1 MKPQQIAV
9 FAQYFECNFAN
20 LQRPSSSPSPCETED
35 DRGVVLLNGEVW
47 NNVVVEVGS
56 NLSAL
61 ECARRVTR
69 GTLTAPLTIA
79 LL

>member
-9 FAQYFECNFAN
+9 FAQYFECNYAKLFK
-20 LQRPSSSPSPCETED
+20 PSSSPSLCETID
-35 DRGVVLLNGEVW
+35 HRGVVWLDKEVV
-47 NNVVVEVGS
+47 NKVDGEVGS

-61 ECARRVTR
+61 ERARRVTR
-69 GTLTAPLTIA
+69 GTLTAPLTIP